1 MLQMTNEIN
10 TKIQKFNKC
19 GSVNN
24 HIKKLLLVKLTLN
37 VKWSCVFAWFVDFY
51 ISIFLVMI
59 LLNKKIG
66 GMPGTCNSSR
76 VTQVIKVWK
85 SLA

>member
-24 HIKKLLLVKLTLN
+24 HIKKLVTCEAYIKCKIKL
-37 VKWSCVFAWFVDFY
+37 C
-51 ISIFLVMI
+51 ICMI
-59 LLNKKIG
+59 
-66 GMPGTCNSSR
+66 C
-76 VTQVIKVWK
+76 
-85 SLA
+85 